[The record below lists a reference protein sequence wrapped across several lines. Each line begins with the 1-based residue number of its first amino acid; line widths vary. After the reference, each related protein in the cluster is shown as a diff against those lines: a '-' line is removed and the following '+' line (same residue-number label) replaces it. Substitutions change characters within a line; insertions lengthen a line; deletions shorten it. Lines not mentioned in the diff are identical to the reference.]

1 LTVPLGKS
9 VLPSCTNNDGP
20 GTEPPTYVKRR
31 ER

>member
-1 LTVPLGKS
+1 LGKAQ
-9 VLPSCTNNDGP
+9 LPSCTNNDGP

>member
-1 LTVPLGKS
+1 LGKT